1 MIERAEQSAGAVDGK
16 VGAVAVVGGGI
27 AGMQASLDL
36 ADAGFRVHL
45 IEKSG
50 GIGGRMAQL
59 DKTFPTNDCA
69 MCTISPRLV
78 DCEKHPNIDIIT
90 NAELLAA
97 DGEPGALKVSVRR
110 RSTFVDAEKCNA
122 CGDCEAVCPVHLP
135 DEFNENLG
143 PRSVIHKLYP
153 QTIPNVYTIDK
164 AAPPPCTLTCP
175 AGVNVQGYVALI
187 SQGKLREAVSLIRE
201 RHPLPSA
208 CGRICYHPCES
219 VCNRKD
225 LDEPVAVNALKRFAA
240 DGERERRRLD
250 GDGPDHPPKA
260 RATGKKVAIVGSGPA
275 GLTAAYDLAL
285 NGHDVSIYEAAP
297 VAGGMLRLGIPDYRL
312 PKNGLQEEIDDL
324 LSIGIELWLDTPIG
338 PNLTLDD
345 LKSQGHDAT
354 FLAVGA
360 QKSLRLDIPGVEL
373 DGVMHG
379 VEFLRAVSLDEET
392 RVGRRVAVI
401 GGGDVAMDVAQTVL
415 RLGAE
420 HVMILYRR
428 TEEEMPAH
436 AEERISAQEEG
447 IEFRYLTAPTGILG
461 DGAMTGVEC
470 QRMELGEPDESGRR
484 RPEPIAGSEFVIEAD
499 TLIAAIGQ
507 SSDFSFLG
515 DGSPVSITPRGTFD
529 VDEIT
534 LQTSVEGIFAGG
546 DVVLGPASAVEAVAQ
561 GHTAA
566 ESIHRHLS
574 GLDLHE
580 GRAKPRENA
589 AGIPPRTFDLV
600 PRAEMARRDPS
611 VRALTFTEV
620 NLGLTEAQ
628 ALAESKRCL
637 NCGICSECMQ
647 CVEVCQPGA
656 IDHFMRDEMIELD
669 AGAVIMAP
677 GYDRFDPA
685 LRDEYGY
692 TRYPNVVT
700 SIEYERLLSTSGPT
714 GGEVLRPSDLKHPKR
729 IAWIQCV
736 GSRDTGCGN
745 GYCSSVCCMYAT
757 KEAVMTR
764 EHDPEAEATVFF
776 NDIRAFGKGYE
787 RYYEQAKDKHG
798 VRYIRSM
805 PSTVKELR
813 QSGNLLIQHAQDDGQ
828 MVEEEFD
835 LVVLSV
841 GLEPSKQG
849 GEMATRLG
857 VELDSYGFARTSKFA
872 PAETSRPGVYVCGAF
887 QAPMDIPEAVTSAS
901 SAAAC
906 AAELLSDARGT
917 LVRET
922 EYPDEQ
928 DVLGQEPRVGVFV
941 CHCGTNIART
951 VAVKEAVEYARTLPH
966 VVYAETNLYTCATD
980 AQGHIIEMTKEHDL
994 NRVVIAS
1001 CTPRTHEPLF
1011 RDMMRQAALNPYL
1024 FEMTNIRDQ
1033 CSWVHADVPEEATA
1047 KAKDLTRM
1055 AVARAATLEPLQ
1067 DMSFEVKASALVI
1080 GGGLAGMTT
1089 ATSLADQ
1096 GFRVHL
1102 IERGPDLG
1110 GRLRSLNYTLE
1121 GADPQAHLADLL
1133 ARIDGDALID
1143 VYADAELMDFSGHV
1157 GNFRSVVRTPRGE
1170 TELEHGVVIVA
1181 TGGVE
1186 YVPDEYLHGEHPRV
1200 MTQGELERR
1209 LGAGDRAFEDGADVA
1224 MIQCVG
1230 SRDEENPYCSRVCC
1244 GNAIKNALKVKERNP
1259 DSNVYVFYR
1268 DIRTYGTREDSYRE
1282 AREAGVLFIR
1292 YEPDAKP
1299 RVSSEDGALVVRAY
1313 DPVLGAELELR
1324 PDFLALS
1331 AGVRPHPDAFAL
1343 DKRLK
1348 IPRDIDGTFLEAH
1361 MKLRPVDFANEGM
1374 FLCGLAQAP
1383 KYAQESIAQA
1393 TAVAARAATILSKRH
1408 LSVPGTV
1415 AQVDPE
1421 GCAACL
1427 TCIRTCPF
1435 DVPVIKDGAAY
1446 IEAAMCQGCGTCAA
1460 ACPAKVIDLGHY
1472 KDEQVA
1478 AGVAQAVGS

>member
-1 MIERAEQSAGAVDGK
+1 MNERAEHTQGDTGK
-16 VGAVAVVGGGI
+16 IGAVAVVGGGI

-36 ADAGFRVHL
+36 AEAGFKVHL
-45 IEKSG
+45 IERSG

-78 DCEKHPNIDIIT
+78 DCDKHPNIDIIT

-97 DGEPGALKVSVRR
+97 DGEPGAMKLSVHRR
-110 RSTFVDAEKCNA
+110 ATYVDADKCNA
-122 CGDCEAVCPVHLP
+122 CGDCETVCPVHLP
-135 DEFNENLG
+135 DEFNEGLG
-143 PRSVIHKLYP
+143 PRGVIHKLYP

-164 AAPPPCTLTCP
+164 EAPPPCTLTCP

-187 SQGKLREAVSLIRE
+187 AEGKLREAVSLIRE

-208 CGRICYHPCES
+208 CGRICYHPCEH
-219 VCNRKD
+219 VCNRRD

-240 DGERERRRLD
+240 DSERERRRRE
-250 GDGPDHPPKA
+250 GDGPGHPSKA
-260 RATGKKVAIVGSGPA
+260 APTGKKVAVVGSGPA

-285 NGHDVSIYEAAP
+285 AGHKVSIFEAAP

-312 PKNGLQEEIDDL
+312 PKGGLQEEIDDL
-324 LSIGIELWLDTPIG
+324 LSIGIDLWLDTPIG

-345 LKSQGHDAT
+345 LKGQGYGAT

-360 QKSLRLDIPGVEL
+360 QKSLRLDIPGVGL

-379 VEFLRAVSLDEET
+379 VEFLRAVSLEEDVK
-392 RVGRRVAVI
+392 VGRTVAVV
-401 GGGDVAMDVAQTVL
+401 GGGDVAMDVAQTAL

-420 HVMILYRR
+420 KVMVLYRR
-428 TEEEMPAH
+428 TEQEMPAH
-436 AEERISAQEEG
+436 EEERISAEEEG
-447 IEFRYLTAPTGILG
+447 IEFHFLIAPTRVVG
-461 DGAMTGVEC
+461 DGAMTGVVC
-470 QRMELGEPDESGRR
+470 QSMRLGEPDESGRR
-484 RPEPIAGSEFVIEAD
+484 RPDPIEGSEAVIEAD

-507 SSDFSFLG
+507 RSDFSFLG
-515 DGSPVSITPRGTFD
+515 DDSLVRITARGTFE
-529 VDEIT
+529 VDEAT

-561 GHTAA
+561 GHRAA

-574 GLDLHE
+574 GADLRE
-580 GRAKPRENA
+580 GRDEPREVA
-589 AGIPPRTFDLV
+589 AGIPTRKFDTS

-611 VRALTFTEV
+611 VRALSFTEV

-628 ALAESKRCL
+628 AAAESRRCL

-647 CVEVCQPGA
+647 CVEVCEPGA
-656 IDHFMRDEMIELD
+656 IDHFMRDEVLELD

-677 GYDRFDPA
+677 GYDRFDPT
-685 LRDEYGY
+685 LRGEYGY
-692 TRYPNVVT
+692 GRYPNVVT
-700 SIEYERLLSTSGPT
+700 SIEYERMLSTSGPT
-714 GGEVLRPSDLKHPKR
+714 TGEVLRPSDSAHPKR

-736 GSRDTGCGN
+736 GSRDVSCGN

-764 EHDPEAEATVFF
+764 EHDPDAEATIFF

-787 RYYEQAKDKHG
+787 RYYEEAKSKHG

-813 QSGNLLIQHAQDDGQ
+813 QSGNLLMQYAQDDGGI
-828 MVEEEFD
+828 VEEEFD
-835 LVVLSV
+835 LVVLSIALV
-841 GLEPSKQG
+841 PSQQA
-849 GEMATRLG
+849 GEMAQRLG
-857 VELDSYGFARTSKFA
+857 VELDQYGFARTTKFA
-872 PAETSRPGVYVCGAF
+872 PSDTSRAGIYVAGAF

-901 SAAAC
+901 SAAAG
-906 AAELLSDARGT
+906 AAELLADARGAM
-917 LVRET
+917 VRAP
-922 EYPDEQ
+922 EYPQER

-951 VAVKEAVEYARTLPH
+951 VAVQEAVEYARTLPH
-966 VVYAETNLYTCATD
+966 VAYAETNLYTCATD
-980 AQGHIIEMTKEHDL
+980 AQAHIVETVKEHDL

-1011 RDMMRQAALNPYL
+1011 RDMMREAGLNPYL

-1033 CSWVHADVPEEATA
+1033 CSWVHSDLPEEATE

-1055 AVARAATLEPLQ
+1055 AVARATTLEPLH
-1067 DMSFEVKASALVI
+1067 DMSFEVRPSALVI
-1080 GGGLAGMTT
+1080 GGGLAGMTC
-1089 ATSLADQ
+1089 AASIADQ
-1096 GFRVHL
+1096 GFLVHL
-1102 IERGPDLG
+1102 VERGPELG
-1110 GRLRSLNYTLE
+1110 GRLRHLRYTLE
-1121 GADPQAHLADLL
+1121 GDDPQAHLADLL
-1133 ARIDGDALID
+1133 ERMERDDSIDI
-1143 VYADAELMDFSGHV
+1143 YTNAELVELSGHV
-1157 GNFRSVVRTPRGE
+1157 GAFRSQVQTPNGE
-1170 TELEHGVVIVA
+1170 ATVEHGVVVVA

-1186 YVPDEYLHGEHPRV
+1186 YEPDEYLHGEHPRV

-1209 LGAGDRAFEDGADVA
+1209 LGEDDPAFDEPTDIA

-1230 SRDEENPYCSRVCC
+1230 SRDDENPYCSRVCC
-1244 GNAIKNALKVKERNP
+1244 GNAIKNALKIKERNQA
-1259 DSNVYVFYR
+1259 SSVTVFYR
-1268 DIRTYGTREDSYRE
+1268 DIRTYGAREDAYRE

-1292 YEPDAKP
+1292 YELNDKP
-1299 RVSSEDGALVVRAY
+1299 RVCSEDGALAVRGY
-1313 DPVLGAELELR
+1313 DPVLGAEVHLR
-1324 PDFLALS
+1324 PNFLVLS
-1331 AGVRPHPDAFAL
+1331 AGIRPHPDALELGA
-1343 DKRLK
+1343 RLK
-1348 IPRDIDGTFLEAH
+1348 VPRDMDGTFLEAH

-1374 FLCGLAQAP
+1374 FLCGLAHAP

-1393 TAVAARAATILSKRH
+1393 TAVAARAATILSKKH
-1408 LSVPGTV
+1408 LYVAGTV
-1415 AQVDPE
+1415 AQIDQDA
-1421 GCAACL
+1421 CAACL
-1427 TCIRTCPF
+1427 TCVRVCPF

-1446 IEAAMCQGCGTCAA
+1446 IEASMCQGCGTCAA

-1478 AGVAQAVGS
+1478 AAVAQAVG

>member
-1 MIERAEQSAGAVDGK
+1 MNPRAEHSADDK
-16 VGAVAVVGGGI
+16 RTVGSVAVVGGGI

-36 ADAGFRVHL
+36 ADAGFKVHL
-45 IEKSG
+45 IERSG

-78 DCEKHPNIDIIT
+78 DCDKHPNIEILT
-90 NAELLAA
+90 NSELLSA
-97 DGEPGALKVSVRR
+97 DGEPGALKLSVHR
-110 RSTFVDAEKCNA
+110 RSTYVDAEKCNA
-122 CGDCEAVCPVHLP
+122 CGDCETVCPVHLP
-135 DEFNENLG
+135 DEFNEGLG

-187 SQGKLREAVSLIRE
+187 SQGKLKEAVSLIRD

-208 CGRICYHPCES
+208 CGRICYHPCEYA
-219 VCNRKD
+219 CNRKD
-225 LDEPVAVNALKRFAA
+225 LDEPVAVNALKRYAA
-240 DGERERRRLD
+240 DNERERRRRD
-250 GDGPDHPPKA
+250 GGGPGHPPKA
-260 RATGKKVAIVGSGPA
+260 APTGKKVAVVGSGPA

-285 NGHDVSIYEAAP
+285 AGHKVAIFEAAP
-297 VAGGMLRLGIPDYRL
+297 VAGGMLRTGIPDYRL
-312 PKNGLQEEIDDL
+312 PKNGLQEEIDDIV
-324 LSIGIELWLDTPIG
+324 SVGIDLWLNTPIG
-338 PNLTLDD
+338 PGLTLDD
-345 LKSQGHDAT
+345 LKGQGYDAT

-379 VEFLRAVSLDEET
+379 VEFLRAVSLREE
-392 RVGRRVAVI
+392 VHIGRTVAVV
-401 GGGDVAMDVAQTVL
+401 GGGDVAMDVAQTAL

-420 HVMILYRR
+420 KVIVLYRR
-428 TEEEMPAH
+428 TAEEMPAH
-436 AEERISAQEEG
+436 EEERISAEEEG
-447 IEFRYLTAPTGILG
+447 IEFRYLVAPTRVVG
-461 DGAMTGVEC
+461 DGVMTGVEC
-470 QRMELGEPDESGRR
+470 QKMRLGEPDDSGRR
-484 RPEPIAGSEFVIEAD
+484 RPEPIAGSEAVVEAD

-507 SSDFSFLG
+507 RSDFSFLG
-515 DGSPVSITPRGTFD
+515 DDSPVRVTPRGTFE
-529 VDEIT
+529 VDATT
-534 LQTSVEGIFAGG
+534 LATSVEGIFAGG

-561 GHTAA
+561 GHEAA
-566 ESIHRHLS
+566 ESIDRYLR
-574 GLDLHE
+574 GADLHE
-580 GRAKPRENA
+580 GRGEAQPTA
-589 AGIPPRTFDLV
+589 AGLPARKFAAA

-611 VRALTFTEV
+611 VRALSFTEV

-628 ALAESKRCL
+628 AAAESRRCL

-656 IDHFMRDEMIELD
+656 IDHFARDEIVEFE

-685 LRDEYGY
+685 LRGEYGY
-692 TRYPNVVT
+692 DRYPNVVT
-700 SIEYERLLSTSGPT
+700 SMEYERLLSTSGPT
-714 GGEVLRPSDLKHPKR
+714 TGEVLRPSDGKHPKR

-736 GSRDTGCGN
+736 GSRDVSCGN

-764 EHDPEAEATVFF
+764 EHDPEAEATIFF
-776 NDIRAFGKGYE
+776 NDMRAFGKGYE

-813 QSGNLLIQHAQDDGQ
+813 QSGNLLMQYVRDDGRI
-828 MVEEEFD
+828 VEEEFD

-841 GLEPSKQG
+841 AIVPSVPAR
-849 GEMATRLG
+849 EMATRLG
-857 VELDSYGFARTSKFA
+857 VELDAYGFARTTKFA
-872 PAETSRPGVYVCGAF
+872 PSDTSRPGVYVCGAF

-901 SAAAC
+901 SAAAR

-917 LVRET
+917 MVREP
-922 EYPDEQ
+922 EYPEER

-951 VAVKEAVEYARTLPH
+951 VAVQEAVEYARTLPH
-966 VVYAETNLYTCATD
+966 VAYAEHNLYTCATD
-980 AQGHIIEMTKEHDL
+980 AQGHIVEMTKEHDL

-1033 CSWVHADVPEEATA
+1033 CSWVHSGDPEAATE

-1055 AVARAATLEPLQ
+1055 AVARAATLEPLH
-1067 DMSFEVKASALVI
+1067 DMSFEVQPSALVI
-1080 GGGLAGMTT
+1080 GGGLAGMTS

-1102 IERGPDLG
+1102 IERGPTLG
-1110 GRLRSLNYTLE
+1110 GRLRHLRYTLE
-1121 GADPQAHLADLL
+1121 GDDPQAHLRGLL
-1133 ARIDGDALID
+1133 ARVETDDLID
-1143 VYADAELMDFSGHV
+1143 VYADAELVEFSGHV
-1157 GNFRSVVRTPRGE
+1157 GAFRSVLRTPDGE
-1170 TELEHGVVIVA
+1170 AALEHGVVIVA

-1186 YVPDEYLHGEHPRV
+1186 HEPTEYLYCEHPRV
-1200 MTQGELERR
+1200 ITQGELERR
-1209 LGAGDRAFEDGADVA
+1209 LGADDRAFDDGADVA

-1244 GNAIKNALKVKERNP
+1244 GNAIKNALKIKERNP
-1259 DSNVYVFYR
+1259 RSNVYVFYR
-1268 DIRTYGTREDSYRE
+1268 DIRTYGTREDAYRE

-1292 YEPDAKP
+1292 YEPDNKP
-1299 RVSSEDGALVVRAY
+1299 RVSSEDGALAVRGF
-1313 DPVLGAELELR
+1313 DPVLGAEVHLR
-1324 PDFLALS
+1324 PDFLVLS
-1331 AGVRPHPDAFAL
+1331 AGVRPHPDAL
-1343 DKRLK
+1343 DLGARLK
-1348 IPRDIDGTFLEAH
+1348 VPRDMDGTFLEAH

-1374 FLCGLAQAP
+1374 FLCGLAHAP

-1393 TAVAARAATILSKRH
+1393 TAVAARAATILSKKH
-1408 LSVPGTV
+1408 LYVPGTV
-1415 AQVDPE
+1415 AHVDQE
-1421 GCAACL
+1421 ACAACL
-1427 TCIRTCPF
+1427 TCVRVCPF
-1435 DVPVIKDGAAY
+1435 DVPIIKDGAAY
-1446 IEAAMCQGCGTCAA
+1446 IEASMCQGCGTCAA
-1460 ACPAKVIDLGHY
+1460 ACPAKVIELGHY
-1472 KDEQVA
+1472 KDAQVA
-1478 AGVAQAVGS
+1478 AGVAQAVG